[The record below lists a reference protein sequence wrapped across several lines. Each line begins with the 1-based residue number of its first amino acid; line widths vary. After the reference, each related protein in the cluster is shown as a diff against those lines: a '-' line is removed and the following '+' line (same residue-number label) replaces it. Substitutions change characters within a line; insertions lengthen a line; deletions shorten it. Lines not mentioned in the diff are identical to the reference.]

1 MVVETADWWVGAKVD
16 RLVVER
22 AFRSAAMRADS
33 TAFQWVGCLAYLWAD
48 LTVGQWV
55 ERWAERTVA
64 LLAVLMVAKMGRP
77 TAVPLAVERVRWMV
91 AEWDFHSVGCWA
103 DPKAQT
109 MVAPR
114 AAVWACS
121 KAVLLDCCSVECWV
135 ALKVIQSAD
144 WREEHWVV

>member
-1 MVVETADWWVGAKVD
+1 MVVETADWWVGAKVG

-22 AFRSAAMRADS
+22 AFRSAAMRADW
-33 TAFQWVGCLAYLWAD
+33 TALQWVGCLACLWAD

-91 AEWDFHSVGCWA
+91 AE
-103 DPKAQT
+103 
-109 MVAPR
+109 
-114 AAVWACS
+114 
-121 KAVLLDCCSVECWV
+121 
-135 ALKVIQSAD
+135 
-144 WREEHWVV
+144 